1 MSGRLERLREQW
13 AADLERLEDGYAD
26 ALETGTDPGKVSQL
40 EGMIAAYQ
48 RIIRDA
54 KR

>member
-1 MSGRLERLREQW
+1 MTRLEQLCEQW
-13 AADLERLEDGYAD
+13 AADVARLEDGYAE
-26 ALETGTDPGKVSQL
+26 ALETAADPGRVAQL

-48 RIIRDA
+48 QIIRDA